1 MQKKI
6 KLSVFRM
13 FTFLIALSGTLA
25 ARAQCPSVTT
35 ISPSSGPANT
45 VVAITGNNFQS
56 GPAITAVQ
64 FNGVNAASFTIVSNT
79 VVTAVVP
86 VTAANGAVSVI
97 SGGCPAA
104 SGGNFTLM
112 NSDCNPPAGGDVYIS
127 ELYDHNPGSYG
138 VIELYNPTDNT
149 ITFGGQYVLERY
161 GEVGDT
167 DPTNGYILTLPGS
180 IAPHSTYLVSSY
192 GSGVQGCTV
201 TTVANL
207 GGGINGNDEFKLKK
221 NGTIID
227 IARAPVNAWY
237 TVIRNPDATAPSDS
251 YIASDWSITSSFS
264 CANLGVHNAAVTD
277 PPTITA
283 QPQDSGD
290 TCDNGFAVLSVAL
303 DDATGFSF
311 QWKMLDSSGNW
322 VNVTG
327 SNYFDATTSMLIIDP
342 VPYAFNGNQYYCEI
356 AAPGCTLLSNSVT
369 LTVLPSPVVT
379 TNITS
384 DCTLGT
390 ATLTITPV
398 LGAGL
403 TYKLNSGPFQ
413 ASNTFT
419 GLTPGTYTLTIQSS
433 PGNCTATQTVTVN
446 PITGAPD
453 VATFNVVQPTC
464 TVPTGTINVTAPT
477 EAGMTYSIDGTT
489 FDTATSFAGLVPGT
503 YTITVKNAAG
513 CTSETAGI
521 TINAVP
527 NAPAVADV
535 TVTQPTCTVPTGT
548 ITVNTPAGMTYSI
561 DGVNFGTATSFA
573 GLVPGTYNITVKNA
587 EGCTSITGNIV
598 INAVPGAPAVATYVV
613 TQPDCA
619 TPSGT
624 ITITNPLVGVT
635 YSLDGTNFSGTPSFA
650 GLTPGTYTV
659 TVKNA
664 AGCTSVT
671 GNIIIDAAPT
681 VPAIADVTVTQPDCT
696 TPTGTI
702 TVDAPAGLTYSIDG
716 TNFGTTAT
724 FSGLVPGT
732 YTITVKNAEGCTSVT
747 GNITVN
753 TVPNAPAV
761 AGVTITQPTCTLPT
775 GTITVD
781 TPAGMTY
788 SIDGTN
794 FQAGTQFAGLL
805 PGTYTV
811 TVKNAAG
818 CTSITGNI
826 TINAV
831 PNAPAPATVSITQ
844 PTCDVPSG
852 TITITDPLAGV
863 TYSLDGVNFQGS
875 PVFEGLVP
883 GTYTVTVKNAVGCT
897 SVSINHMVD
906 PAPAGPAVPILAIT
920 QPTCAEPTGSIT
932 VTNQGTDITYS
943 IDGLNFQT
951 GTSFTG
957 LIPGNTYTVTAKNL
971 QGCTTVSSPTT
982 LNILPAGPQITGT
995 QGCRDTVFGSNYIL
1009 EALPVDNSFDIAT
1022 ANFEWRNEAG
1032 MIVGDNENTFNANRY
1047 VADNNI
1053 TISDFP
1059 IQIRVTVT
1067 TAAGC
1072 EATYSFTVDN
1082 AFCSIPRGISPNN
1095 DTRNDN
1101 FDITRLQASKI
1112 AIFNRYGQEVYA
1124 KSNYTNQ
1131 WHGQADNGDEL
1142 PTGTY
1147 YYMIE
1152 TQGQSLTG
1160 WVYIN
1165 RQEN

>member
-13 FTFLIALSGTLA
+13 FSFLIALCGAIA
-25 ARAQCPSVTT
+25 AHAQCPSVTT

-45 VVAITGNNFQS
+45 VVTITGNNFQAGAGVTS
-56 GPAITAVQ
+56 VQ
-64 FNGVNAASFTIVSNT
+64 FNGVNAVSFAIVSNT

-86 VTAANGAVSVI
+86 VTAANGTISVV

-112 NSDCNPPAGGDVYIS
+112 NSNCTPASSNEVYIS
-127 ELYDHNPGSYG
+127 ELYDHQPGSYG
-138 VIELYNPTDNT
+138 IIELYNPTNTT
-149 ITFGGQYVLERY
+149 ITFNGQYKLERY
-161 GEVGDT
+161 GTVGDGSPSY
-167 DPTNGYILTLPGS
+167 DLILPGS
-180 IAPHSTYLVSSY
+180 IAAHSTYQVIT
-192 GSGVQGCTV
+192 VQNNDPGC
-201 TTVANL
+201 ANTFPVHATM
-207 GGGINGNDEFKLKK
+207 GIGINGNDEFKLWK
-221 NGTIID
+221 NTSLID
-227 IARAPVNAWY
+227 ISRAPSNAFY
-237 TVIRNPDATAPSDS
+237 SVIRNPDASAPAAS
-251 YIASDWSITSSFS
+251 YSLSDWTITSQNCS
-264 CANLGVHNAAVTD
+264 NLGTHNAAVTN
-277 PPTITA
+277 PPVITA
-283 QPQDSGD
+283 QPQDNGD
-290 TCDNGFAVLSVAL
+290 TCDNGFAMLSVAL

-311 QWKMLDSSGNW
+311 QWKMLNNAGNW
-322 VNVTG
+322 VNVSG
-327 SNYFDATTSMLIIDP
+327 SNYYDANTSMLIVDP

-356 AAPGCTLLSNSVT
+356 SAPGCTLLSNSVT
-369 LTVLPSPVVT
+369 LTVQPAPVVT
-379 TNITS
+379 TDITS

-398 LGAGL
+398 LGTGL
-403 TYKLNSGPFQ
+403 TYKLDSGPFQ
-413 ASNTFT
+413 PSNVFT

-453 VATFNVVQPTC
+453 VATFTVVQPTC
-464 TVPTGTINVTAPT
+464 TVPTGTITITAPT

-489 FDTATSFAGLVPGT
+489 FDTATSFAGLIPGT

-513 CTSETAGI
+513 CTSETANI

-535 TVTQPTCTVPTGT
+535 AVTQPTCTVPTGT

-561 DGVNFGTATSFA
+561 DGTTFDTATTFSS
-573 GLVPGTYNITVKNA
+573 LVPGTYNITVKNA

-598 INAVPGAPAVATYVV
+598 INPVPGAPAVATYIV

-624 ITITNPLVGVT
+624 ITITDPLVGVT

-650 GLTPGTYTV
+650 GLIPGTYTITLKNAAGCTSVTGNIIIDAAPALPAVADVTVTQPTCTLPTGTITVDSPTGMSYSIDGMTFDTVTTFSGLLPGTYVITVKNAEGCTSETASITIDTVPNAPAVAGVTLTQPTCTQPTGTITVNSPTGMSYSLDGTNFQNDPVFAGLVPGTYTV

-671 GNIIIDAAPT
+671 GNIII
-681 VPAIADVTVTQPDCT
+681 
-696 TPTGTI
+696 
-702 TVDAPAGLTYSIDG
+702 
-716 TNFGTTAT
+716 
-724 FSGLVPGT
+724 
-732 YTITVKNAEGCTSVT
+732 
-747 GNITVN
+747 N
-753 TVPNAPAV
+753 T
-761 AGVTITQPTCTLPT
+761 
-775 GTITVD
+775 
-781 TPAGMTY
+781 
-788 SIDGTN
+788 
-794 FQAGTQFAGLL
+794 
-805 PGTYTV
+805 
-811 TVKNAAG
+811 
-818 CTSITGNI
+818 
-826 TINAV
+826 V
-831 PNAPAPATVSITQ
+831 PNAPAPATVIITQ

-863 TYSLDGVNFQGS
+863 TYSLDGTNFQGS

-883 GTYTVTVKNAVGCT
+883 GTYTVTVKNAAGCT
-897 SVSINHMVD
+897 SASMNHMVD

-943 IDGLNFQT
+943 IDGVNFQS

-957 LIPGNTYTVTAKNL
+957 LVPGISYTVTSKNL
-971 QGCTTVSSPTT
+971 QGCTTNSSPIT
-982 LNILPAGPQITGT
+982 LNTLPAGPQITGT
-995 QGCRDTVFGSNYIL
+995 QGCRDTLFGNNYVL
-1009 EALPVDNSFDIAT
+1009 EALPVDNSFDIAA
-1022 ANFEWRNEAG
+1022 ANFEWQNEAG
-1032 MIVGDNENTFNANRY
+1032 ITIGNNENTFNATHY
-1047 VADNNI
+1047 VSDNNI
-1053 TISDFP
+1053 TVSDFP
-1059 IQIRVTVT
+1059 IVIRVTVT

-1101 FDITRLQASKI
+1101 FDITGLNARKV

-1152 TQGQSLTG
+1152 TPGESFTG